1 MNQHGTSEGEICGR
15 DGCDGRIEYTKPE
28 NCSCHTSPPC
38 SACTSTYLHCPECDW
53 EAEEQPFNDHIVTV
67 NTKSHVYEAW
77 RPRPLDPTKID
88 WHNKTHSSCSMIKEG
103 VYPEGVTREQ
113 VEKEVRGTFGGGFEY
128 FGGGRFKYIAY
139 TD

>member
-1 MNQHGTSEGEICGR
+1 MNGHGTSEGDVCGR

-28 NCSCHTSPPC
+28 NCSCHISPSC

-53 EAEEQPFNDHIVTV
+53 EAEVQSLNDHIVTV

-103 VYPEGVTREQ
+103 VYPEGMTREQ